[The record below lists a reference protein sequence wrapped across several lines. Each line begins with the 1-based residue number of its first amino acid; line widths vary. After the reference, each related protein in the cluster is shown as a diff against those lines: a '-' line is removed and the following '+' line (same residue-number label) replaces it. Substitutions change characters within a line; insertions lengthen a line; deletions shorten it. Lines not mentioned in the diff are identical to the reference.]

1 MDDWY
6 WMMVLQII
14 GSLDNIDES
23 VTLHDAQKLLDGLN
37 EDCKK
42 LLKNIIPA
50 QITVFCIQ
58 RVLLNLV
65 SEKVSINDFPT
76 IIKGVVE
83 AFDFSR
89 NILTITEHVRLR
101 LSRQITFKNIDP
113 SGMLNIVT
121 LSAYW
126 ERVISNS
133 IISDGDLQQ
142 IALPPS
148 LIENFIFCFN
158 ETYDRVATIGEMPIL
173 VTTAYV
179 RLFVRLMLEKVKPAV
194 VIMSQNEVHPK
205 VKIRSLGCVE

>member
-1 MDDWY
+1 
-6 WMMVLQII
+6 MMVLQII

-23 VTLHDAQKLLDGLN
+23 VTLYDVQKLLDGLN

-50 QITVFCIQ
+50 QITVVCIQ
-58 RVLLNLV
+58 RVLQNLV
-65 SEKVSINDFPT
+65 SEKVSINDFTT
-76 IIKGVVE
+76 IVKGIVE

-148 LIENFIFCFN
+148 LIKNFIFCFN
-158 ETYDRVATIGEMPIL
+158 ETYDRVATMDEMPIL

-179 RLFVRLMLEKVKPAV
+179 RLFIRLMLEKVKPAV
-194 VIMSQNEVHPK
+194 VIMSQNEVYPK